1 METDLH
7 AVIRANILQ
16 DIHKQYIMYQ
26 GFKAIKY
33 MHSAKLVHRD
43 LKPSNMLLNAECLM
57 KVADFGLARSL
68 LNDMPEGEHRDHL
81 TDYVAT
87 RWYRAPEI
95 LLGSN
100 TYGKSVVRA
109 ALPTNGPEEGAA
121 TSASPPPCAPHAAG
135 GWRDRLARPA
145 PVWARYR
152 WARVA
157 GARPARAPPRIH
169 LARLARPAASAHR
182 FSPPH
187 HHQPLRPRSSTAP
200 APRAQDLWSLGCI
213 FGEMLAGRPLFPGSN
228 TLDQL
233 QRVGAVIGAPDVD
246 EIAKLDSVYTLE
258 MLDGMEFPLGELK
271 PDGSRAKAR
280 FSRAKPPEPGQGG
293 GNPWE
298 QTYPKVS
305 ADAIDLMKQM
315 MQYDP
320 DKRITSDGG
329 LVHPYCEQFH
339 DAPTEPNC
347 ENFVA
352 IPHNDNKKYQTQ
364 LYRDAL
370 YTLVDDHYD
379 ETKKKR

>member
-1 METDLH
+1 M
-7 AVIRANILQ
+7 
-16 DIHKQYIMYQ
+16 
-26 GFKAIKY
+26 
-33 MHSAKLVHRD
+33 
-43 LKPSNMLLNAECLM
+43 
-57 KVADFGLARSL
+57 
-68 LNDMPEGEHRDHL
+68 
-81 TDYVAT
+81 
-87 RWYRAPEI
+87 
-95 LLGSN
+95 
-100 TYGKSVVRA
+100 
-109 ALPTNGPEEGAA
+109 
-121 TSASPPPCAPHAAG
+121 
-135 GWRDRLARPA
+135 
-145 PVWARYR
+145 
-152 WARVA
+152 
-157 GARPARAPPRIH
+157 
-169 LARLARPAASAHR
+169 
-182 FSPPH
+182 
-187 HHQPLRPRSSTAP
+187 
-200 APRAQDLWSLGCI
+200 GCI